1 MKVSL
6 PYFERWFFL
15 GLVIGVITGL
25 SITALYELVKV
36 FDFLFIK
43 GLVGMDYPEP
53 LGEGGSAQFHFHAE
67 RYFLIPLAIALGG
80 LLVGVISIL
89 VPEVE
94 GSGTDYAIRSFHR
107 YQGRMRW
114 VVAPFKLLASAL
126 TIGSG
131 GSAGEEGPSALIS
144 SSLASSIVKFLSTSP
159 EDRRVAVAVGIGAG
173 IGTILKAPI
182 GGAVL
187 SAEILYLR
195 DLEPEVIY
203 PSLVA
208 SSISYT
214 IFGFF
219 TGFSPIFGQYTES
232 FDPLRL
238 PLYAVLGVASGLVGI
253 LYARSFYAVNNAFK
267 RISPRFLRP
276 AIGGALAGCI
286 ALMAPEVLGEGTGW
300 INLVELGRLSSL
312 YSPVLPTLALLV
324 LLPFLKIAST
334 SLTVGS
340 GGSGGVYVPALFIG
354 AYLGGAMGLA
364 FHSLFPGVVN
374 SVAPFVV
381 IGMMSVFAA
390 AGKVPLSMIIMVTEM
405 TESLQVLPGAM
416 VAVAL
421 AYLVSGSETINGAQ
435 VPTRRDSPA
444 HRAEYEVPVMREL
457 KVKDCELLQLS
468 ASVDSTVEEA
478 RKLME
483 DNNLMSVPVT
493 DRAGNF
499 VGVVYMREL
508 QGKRGDDPLR
518 KYVLTGVPTVSPNSS
533 LEHALEVMGRN
544 RTRWVS
550 VVEGDKLVGIL
561 TLESLFK
568 AYERE
573 VSRKSANQGPS
584 YDEDAV

>member
-1 MKVSL
+1 MKASL

-15 GLVIGVITGL
+15 GLVIGVFTGL

-36 FDFLFIK
+36 FDLLFIN
-43 GLVGMDYPEP
+43 GIVGMNYPEP

-67 RYFLIPLAIALGG
+67 RYFLIPLVTALGG

-107 YQGRMRW
+107 YQGRIRW

-144 SSLASSIVKFLSTSP
+144 SSLASSMVKFLSTSP

-219 TGFSPIFGQYTES
+219 TGFSPVFGQYTES

-238 PLYAVLGVASGLVGI
+238 PLYAVLGVASGLVGV

-267 RISPRFLRP
+267 KISPRFLRP

-286 ALMAPEVLGEGTGW
+286 GLIAPEILGEGTGW

-312 YSPVLPTLALLV
+312 YSPVLPTLVLLA

-354 AYLGGAMGLA
+354 AYLGGAMGLV
-364 FHSLFPGVVN
+364 FHSLFPWMVN

-390 AGKVPLSMIIMVTEM
+390 AGKVPLSMLIMVTEM

-421 AYLVSGSETINGAQ
+421 AYLVSGSQTINKAQ

-457 KVKDCELLQLS
+457 KVKNCELLQLS
-468 ASVDSTVEEA
+468 VSVDSTVEEG

-483 DNNLMSVPVT
+483 ENNLMSVPVT

-499 VGVVYMREL
+499 VGVVYMTEL
-508 QGKRGDDPLR
+508 QGKRGDDLLR
-518 KYVLTGVPTVSPNSS
+518 KYVVTGVPTVSPNSS

-544 RTRWVS
+544 KTRWVS
-550 VVEGDKLVGIL
+550 VVEGEKLVGVL

-573 VSRKSANQGPS
+573 VSGKSANQGPS
-584 YDEDAV
+584 YDGDAV